1 MEVIIKAVN
10 DIQEP
15 KEAQEFLEKFKP
27 KVRIIFIFQIKLSNR
42 YCKQVAECSMSAILL
57 KIVSGAIYLKNER
70 KEAKRIIEEVE
81 KELDGLGI
89 VKPVHR

>member
-1 MEVIIKAVN
+1 MLKEY
-10 DIQEP
+10 IQ
-15 KEAQEFLEKFKP
+15 
-27 KVRIIFIFQIKLSNR
+27 VS
-42 YCKQVAECSMSAILL
+42 ECSMSSILL

-89 VKPVHR
+89 VKPVHRYLILMS